1 MSALPT
7 QPAQGLPVALPSPLP
22 FPEGEPS
29 RVDLYW
35 LEALV
40 SLAPVL
46 FWSALL

>member
-7 QPAQGLPVALPSPLP
+7 QPAQGLPVALPPPLP
-22 FPEGEPS
+22 LAEGEPS

-46 FWSALL
+46 FWSAWL